1 MTSFKLEKLF
11 TIDKIGAAS
20 GLLLIDNELY
30 IIADNSSYLYKYQ
43 IDTAI
48 LEKIEL
54 HKNSQENCSKKEKFD
69 FESITKKGNKLHIFG
84 SGSTKNRNLK
94 FSYDLE
100 TKTIKKKNLTK
111 KYNSF
116 AETISIETTEL
127 NIEGVFYNANKW
139 YFFQRGNGEMAQ
151 NGVFIID
158 ENKNI
163 EFKKI
168 ELPTVQNVEA
178 SFTDAIFVKD
188 KIYFLAAAENSN
200 STYNDGEIFGSFIGC
215 MTIDFEITFI
225 QKISDTQKF
234 EGLTTYNQTDN
245 EINFLLCEDNDSEEL
260 KADIYQLSLIC

>member
-48 LEKIEL
+48 LEKIKL
-54 HKNSQENCSKKEKFD
+54 HKNSQENCSKKEKLD

-178 SFTDAIFVKD
+178 SFTDAIFVNN

-215 MTIDFEITFI
+215 MTIDFEIIFI

-234 EGLTTYNQTDN
+234 EGLTTYNQIDN